1 MTFLNSILNNSKK
14 HNDPFVH
21 WELNQPLSEQSITE
35 IINDS
40 NTITCSHAKVAVP
53 IQTGYGSIYARN
65 IVLSQNSFSC
75 INTTSVCDGTIQCK
89 Y

>member
-35 IINDS
+35 IINADIP
-40 NTITCSHAKVAVP
+40 NVV
-53 IQTGYGSIYARN
+53 N
-65 IVLSQNSFSC
+65 
-75 INTTSVCDGTIQCK
+75 
-89 Y
+89 